1 MNPAK
6 PPLATFYTLVTTQT
20 LSLIG
25 SRMTTIGVGVWV
37 FAHTGLTSPLLL
49 AALFNELPGM
59 LFGSL
64 SGVYV
69 DRWDRRRVLILAD
82 LGQALGSLLLL
93 LSFVSGRF
101 QLWHLYMVALLSG
114 TFATLQGPAE
124 EAVTTLL
131 VPEPQRERLNAVG
144 QMAFPL
150 AGVLAPALTGALYPW
165 IGVTGIISMDL
176 LTFLGAVVV
185 LKVIA
190 IPQPP
195 PSEAGQAGG
204 GSLLGEWS
212 AGLRFLVQRRG
223 LLSFVLYL
231 TLINFLLNGP
241 LELAVPYLL
250 RVTGSEAQMGGL
262 MGLMSLGALSGA
274 GLMAA
279 WGGTRPRLHT
289 LLPGLFFSG
298 LMFLLYGT
306 LRSPLLLGASLV
318 LLMIPLPVMNAL
330 YISIMQVKTPLD
342 LQGRLFA
349 LVSQLGYLGSTTSFL
364 LTGLLV
370 DRWLEPAVGA
380 PGWGRFA
387 WLVGDRPGAG
397 MGLLLVLVGLLILS
411 LTLLAWLNP
420 RLRRLEAELPDFP
433 SVGGQDH
440 RG

>member
-1 MNPAK
+1 MTLLK
-6 PPLATFYTLVTTQT
+6 PQLATFYTLVSTQT

-64 SGVYV
+64 AGVYV

-93 LSFVSGRF
+93 LSFISGHF
-101 QLWHLYMVALLSG
+101 QLWHLYAVALLSG

-124 EAVTTLL
+124 EAATTLL

-150 AGVLAPALTGALYPW
+150 AGVLAPALTGTLYPW
-165 IGVTGIISMDL
+165 LGVSGIIAIDL
-176 LTFLGAVVV
+176 LTFLAALAALGW
-185 LKVIA
+185 IN
-190 IPQPP
+190 IPQPA
-195 PSEAGQAGG
+195 PSAAGQAGN
-204 GSLLGEWS
+204 GSLLGEWLS
-212 AGLRFLVQRRG
+212 GLRFLKQRRG
-223 LLSFVLYL
+223 LLYLVIYL

-241 LELAVPYLL
+241 LELAIPYLL

-274 GLMAA
+274 ALIAV
-279 WGGTRPRLHT
+279 WGGMRPRMHT
-289 LLPGLFFSG
+289 LLAGLTFSG

-306 LRSPLLLGASLV
+306 LRSPLPLGVALFF
-318 LLMIPLPVMNAL
+318 LMIPLPVMNAL
-330 YISIMQVKTPLD
+330 YISIMQVKSPPD

-349 LVSQLGYLGSTTSFL
+349 LVSQLGYLGSTSSFL
-364 LTGLLV
+364 LTGPLV
-370 DRWLEPAVGA
+370 DRWLEPAVGS
-380 PGWGRFA
+380 PGWGRYA
-387 WLVGDRPGAG
+387 WLVGEQAGAG
-397 MGLLLVLVGLLILS
+397 MGLLLFSVGLLILG
-411 LTLLAWLNP
+411 LTGLAWLSS
-420 RLRRLEAELPDFP
+420 RLRQLEAELPDY
-433 SVGGQDH
+433 QAEA
-440 RG
+440 R